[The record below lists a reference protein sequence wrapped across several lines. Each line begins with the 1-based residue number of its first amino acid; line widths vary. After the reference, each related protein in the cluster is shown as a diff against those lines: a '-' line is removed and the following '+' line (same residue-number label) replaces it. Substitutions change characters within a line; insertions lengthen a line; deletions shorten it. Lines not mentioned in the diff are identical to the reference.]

1 MTTRC
6 VIVLEGLESA
16 VEGSKAVL
24 HVAEGNSCEAFVQAT
39 ILHGI

>member
-6 VIVLEGLESA
+6 VIAPGGLESA
-16 VEGSKAVL
+16 VVQSWAVL

-39 ILHGI
+39 MVHGI